1 MCQIIIETSFADGN
15 RCLHA
20 EKPPKKFFIH
30 DLGAI
35 WPTTPSSLVRAFC
48 SLSEYVLAYAFTLIV
63 DSHALFNRCVAIG
76 RT

>member
-1 MCQIIIETSFADGN
+1 MVKVIKVVAEHLTTHDASDIKADSSFID
-15 RCLHA
+15 
-20 EKPPKKFFIH
+20 

-35 WPTTPSSLVRAFC
+35 WPTTPSSLVRVFC
-48 SLSEYVLAYAFTLIV
+48 LLSEYVLAYAFTLIV